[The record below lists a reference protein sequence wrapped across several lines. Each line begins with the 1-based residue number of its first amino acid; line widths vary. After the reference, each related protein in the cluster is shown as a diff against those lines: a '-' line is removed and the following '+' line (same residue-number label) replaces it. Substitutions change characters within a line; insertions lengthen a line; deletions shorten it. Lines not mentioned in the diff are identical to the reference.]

1 MYSQIFKTN
10 TIRQGKII
18 RLKTAKAFTL
28 IELLVVIAIIG
39 ILASVVFV
47 AFGSARDKGRFSRV
61 SNELKQLALA
71 AQLDYDTNGGWAPNT
86 SPGSPPRFVGT
97 FISVFPT
104 PPCPGWVYDW
114 DNWAHLP
121 QTGRTVRM
129 TVRKNSNPNDNN
141 NSVFYICLQSSL
153 DCGES
158 WHLGGGGV
166 NITQVPLEQITCKE

>member
-1 MYSQIFKTN
+1 MYNQILKKN
-10 TIRQGKII
+10 IIGQGS
-18 RLKTAKAFTL
+18 RFGLKFAKGFTL

-39 ILASVVFV
+39 ILASVVLV
-47 AFGSARDKGRFSRV
+47 ALGPARHKARFARV
-61 SNELKQLALA
+61 ASELKQLALA
-71 AQLDYDTNGGWAPNT
+71 AQLDYDANNGWAPNT
-86 SPGSPPRFVGT
+86 SPGVAPRFVGPY
-97 FISVFPT
+97 IARFPT
-104 PPCPGWVYDW
+104 PPCSGWVYDW

-166 NITQVPLEQITCKE
+166 DIYETSVKEITCNE